1 MKMIVIIALGLIM
14 MSSSCGQKDTNTS
27 APTTTAPSTGAPS
40 SSTETTEPKAR
51 RIRQVIFFTPSS
63 DDLYQI
69 SLKEG
74 EDNVQT
80 ALIDEFEINAT
91 EFIKD
96 PGIEGVQTTFSD
108 KPQITLVL
116 KNGVNFSFTRDLDK
130 NLCGAIFHDGVQEP
144 KVVVGARLFVEY
156 QKIAKSFFVEDVK

>member
-1 MKMIVIIALGLIM
+1 MIVIIALGLIM
-14 MSSSCGQKDTNTS
+14 MSSSCGQKDASAPGSTTS
-27 APTTTAPSTGAPS
+27 APSATTPAAAP
-40 SSTETTEPKAR
+40 ETSEPQAR
-51 RIRQVIFFTPSS
+51 RMRQVIFFTPSS

-74 EDNVQT
+74 EDNAQMAMV
-80 ALIDEFEINAT
+80 DEFEINAT
-91 EFIKD
+91 EFIRD
-96 PGIEGVQTTFSD
+96 PGLEGVQTTFSD

-116 KNGVNFSFTRDLDK
+116 KNGVNFSFKRDLEK

-156 QKIAKSFFVEDVK
+156 QQIAKSFFEEGVK

>member
-1 MKMIVIIALGLIM
+1 M
-14 MSSSCGQKDTNTS
+14 MSSSCGQKDTN
-27 APTTTAPSTGAPS
+27 APASTTIAPNTNAPA
-40 SSTETTEPKAR
+40 SSTETAEPKAR

-130 NLCGAIFHDGVQEP
+130 NICGAIFHDGVQEP
-144 KVVVGARLFVEY
+144 KVVVGARLFIEY